1 MEIHLFTLLLHFAF
15 NGISGTNGDKV
26 YSEELSAEYYQ
37 MSLMKSYGEY
47 STFTIFSTKGN
58 YSLSGSNYTT
68 NCALRP
74 VITVSADS
82 VSDTSEGASANIDK
96 FYKNKI
102 GADAKGYI
110 KADSIAELL
119 GRDIKSINKISSG
132 LPIMES
138 DMTWSRLTDG
148 GYDLKS
154 SQFDTSKYD
163 YYIADRTTTLQ
174 VRLTGAPAYNN
185 GVLALDTICNNLY
198 GNLTEIKLK
207 NGQTKHYAN

>member
-26 YSEELSAEYYQ
+26 YSKELSAEYYQ

-47 STFTIFSTKGN
+47 STFTIFSTKEN

-74 VITVSADS
+74 VITVS
-82 VSDTSEGASANIDK
+82 DTSEGASANIDK
-96 FYKNKI
+96 FYKNKN

-119 GRDIKSINKISSG
+119 GRDIKAINKISSG

-138 DMTWSRLTDG
+138 DMTWSRL
-148 GYDLKS
+148 
-154 SQFDTSKYD
+154 
-163 YYIADRTTTLQ
+163 
-174 VRLTGAPAYNN
+174 
-185 GVLALDTICNNLY
+185 
-198 GNLTEIKLK
+198 
-207 NGQTKHYAN
+207 